1 MTLTIR
7 PAALAED
14 AQGIVKLLAAHVN
27 PQYDAARFDWAYR
40 LNPDGPGRAWAAV
53 EASSGEIV
61 GVAGAIPRRV
71 HVGADERLAWVL
83 ADFCFA
89 ERYRA
94 LGPALRLQRA
104 CLEAAAEAGISFCY
118 DFPAVRMMPIYQRL
132 HAKPIGHLRRLVRLL
147 RIDDKLR
154 ALGVPPFLAAPL
166 GAAGNLVLAGG
177 IAMGDRARRLE
188 IALHAGPCGEEFSV
202 LDRENVDASATR
214 TRRSAEYLS
223 WRFLANPFRAHEI
236 LTARQDGRL
245 AGYLVLAGDAAT
257 TSIVD
262 LSPSPPSVIRALVAA
277 AVRLA
282 HRRGASVITA
292 SVIDFH
298 PATAILAD
306 QGFRAREASPVIVCA
321 APGAPSRL
329 EHTAW
334 FFTEGD
340 RDG

>member
-27 PQYDAARFDWAYR
+27 PRYDAARFDWAYR
-40 LNPDGPGRAWAAV
+40 LNPDGFGRAWAAV
-53 EASSGEIV
+53 EASTGEIV
-61 GVAGAIPRRV
+61 GVAGAVPRRV
-71 HVGADERLAWVL
+71 YVGADEQAAWVL

-104 CLEAAAEAGISFCY
+104 CLEAAAEAGVSFCY

-147 RIDDKLR
+147 RIDEKLR
-154 ALGVPPFLAAPL
+154 ALGLPSFLATPL
-166 GAAGNLVLAGG
+166 GAAGNLILAGG
-177 IAMGDRARRLE
+177 VAAGDRRRRLE
-188 IALHAGPCGEEFSV
+188 IALHPGPCGEEFSV
-202 LDRENVDASATR
+202 LDVESLDGSATR
-214 TRRSAEYLS
+214 IRRSAEYLN
-223 WRFLANPFRAHEI
+223 WRFLANPFRGHEI
-236 LTARQDGRL
+236 MTARQDGRL
-245 AGYLVLAGDAAT
+245 AGYLVLAGDAGAC
-257 TSIVD
+257 SIVD
-262 LSPSPPSVIRALVAA
+262 LSPSPRPVIRALVAA

-282 HRRGASVITA
+282 HRRGASAITA
-292 SVIDFH
+292 SVLDFH
-298 PATAILAD
+298 PAAAILAEL
-306 QGFRAREASPVIVCA
+306 GFRAREASPVIVCA
-321 APGAPSRL
+321 GPGASARL